1 MPLGEFALIERY
13 FRKAG
18 AMRSDVQ
25 LGVGD
30 DAALLQSPPGSQLVA
45 AIDTLNEGVHFPHG
59 SAPASIGH
67 RVLAVNLSDLAAM
80 GARPAWALLAL
91 SLPKVE
97 ERWLEEFTGGLCALA
112 RSHDVAL
119 VGGDTTS
126 GPLSVTIQILGHVAK
141 STAMLRSGGNPGD
154 KVFVSG
160 TPGDAAAGLA
170 IEQSKLQASDE
181 VERYLRK
188 RFLYPSPRL
197 ALGDCLRSYATACID
212 VSDGLLGDAGKLARA
227 SGCGVELVLD
237 DLPVSQ
243 ELVSAVGEQRARE
256 LALTGGDDYE
266 LCFTVRPSAVER
278 LRHNL
283 PPERWGYCCI
293 GTLRD
298 ATGSVVT
305 SGGSVIEISH
315 SGYDHFAS

>member
-1 MPLGEFALIERY
+1 MPLSEFALIERY

-18 AMRSDVQ
+18 AMRPDVQ

-30 DAALLQSPPGSQLVA
+30 DAALLQSPPGAQLVA

-59 SAPASIGH
+59 SPPASIGH

-97 ERWLEEFTGGLCALA
+97 ERWLEEFTGGLSALA

-141 STAMLRSGGNPGD
+141 STALLRSGGRPGD

-170 IEQSKLQASDE
+170 IEQSRLKAS
-181 VERYLRK
+181 ERSRAISAEAIPVSIATSGTRGLSARLRDSVY
-188 RFLYPSPRL
+188 RRV
-197 ALGDCLRSYATACID
+197 GW
-212 VSDGLLGDAGKLARA
+212 LAR
-227 SGCGVELVLD
+227 
-237 DLPVSQ
+237 
-243 ELVSAVGEQRARE
+243 
-256 LALTGGDDYE
+256 
-266 LCFTVRPSAVER
+266 
-278 LRHNL
+278 
-283 PPERWGYCCI
+283 
-293 GTLRD
+293 
-298 ATGSVVT
+298 
-305 SGGSVIEISH
+305 
-315 SGYDHFAS
+315 

>member
-1 MPLGEFALIERY
+1 MSLSEFALIERF

-18 AMRSDVQ
+18 AMRADVH

-30 DAALLQSPPGSQLVA
+30 DAALLQSPPGAQLVA
-45 AIDTLNEGVHFPHG
+45 AMDTLVEGVHFPRG
-59 SAPASIGH
+59 SPPASIGH

-91 SLPKVE
+91 TLPKIDE
-97 ERWLEEFTGGLCALA
+97 HWLEEFTAGFAALA

-126 GPLSVTIQILGHVAK
+126 GPLSATIQIMGHVAK
-141 STAMLRSGGNPGD
+141 STAMLRSGGRPGD
-154 KVFVSG
+154 RVFVSG

-170 IEQSKLQASDE
+170 IEQSKLRASSE
-181 VERYLRK
+181 SEGYLRK

-197 ALGDCLRSYATACID
+197 ALGDCLRSYASACID

-227 SGCGVELVLD
+227 SGCGVEIVLGD
-237 DLPVSQ
+237 VPVSE
-243 ELVSAVGEQRARE
+243 ELVSTVGEQRARE

-266 LCFTVRPSAVER
+266 LCFTVSPSAEGR

-283 PPERWGYCCI
+283 PPERWGYSCI
-293 GTLRD
+293 GTLRED
-298 ATGSVVT
+298 LGTVVT
-305 SGGSVIEISH
+305 SNGNVIELSH
-315 SGYDHFAS
+315 SGYDHFAP

>member
-1 MPLGEFALIERY
+1 MPLSEFALIERY

-18 AMRSDVQ
+18 AMRADVQ

-30 DAALLQSPPGSQLVA
+30 DAALLQSPPGAQLVA
-45 AIDTLNEGVHFPHG
+45 AMDTLVEGVHFPRN
-59 SAPASIGH
+59 SPAASIGH

-91 SLPKVE
+91 TLPKIDE
-97 ERWLEEFTGGLCALA
+97 HWLEEFTGGLSALA

-126 GPLSVTIQILGHVAK
+126 GPLSVTIQIMGHVAK
-141 STAMLRSGGNPGD
+141 STALLRSGGRVGD
-154 KVFVSG
+154 RVFVSG

-170 IEQSKLQASDE
+170 IEQAKLTASSE
-181 VERYLRK
+181 AERYLRK

-197 ALGDCLRSYATACID
+197 ALGDCLRNYATACID
-212 VSDGLLGDAGKLARA
+212 VSDGLLGDAGKLAHA

-237 DLPVSQ
+237 DVPVSE

-266 LCFTVRPSAVER
+266 LCFTVPPTEIGR

-293 GTLRD
+293 GTLRE
-298 ATGSVVT
+298 APGSVVT
-305 SGGSVIEISH
+305 SAGNVIEFSH